1 MPFFYE
7 DPLSRQRLKEQLEFE
22 RAVGVDRYARRFE
35 RNLGLAIV
43 LGVAIAIGSVI
54 YAIVVWWL

>member
-7 DPLSRQRLKEQLEFE
+7 DPLSRQRLKEQLEYE
-22 RAVGVDRYARRFE
+22 RALGVDRRARRFE

-43 LGVAIAIGSVI
+43 LAVVLSIGSLI
-54 YAIVVWWL
+54 YAGILWLR